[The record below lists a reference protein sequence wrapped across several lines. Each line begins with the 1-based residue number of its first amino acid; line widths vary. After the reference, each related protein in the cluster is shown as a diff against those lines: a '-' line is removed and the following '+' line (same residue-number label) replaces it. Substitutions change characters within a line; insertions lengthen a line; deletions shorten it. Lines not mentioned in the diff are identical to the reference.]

1 MIFIFAG
8 YETTSSSLGFL
19 AYNLALNPEVMTK
32 LQQEIDSTFPN
43 KVWREKIGKSQ
54 EKLAWNTC

>member
-8 YETTSSSLGFL
+8 YETSSSSLVFL

-43 KVWREKIGKSQ
+43 KVWREKTESPKICDDGKTS
-54 EKLAWNTC
+54 